1 MDNIE
6 LIKEKHYSC
15 FQIAIATYLRNNEFP
30 EYWLAFPNCWQF
42 DYSLQ
47 DDKKNIGD
55 RLNSLWLS
63 DIEEIKC
70 YTGISLRETQ
80 NIISGCYLIE
90 IDAYDCFWS
99 TVYKKHHIP
108 HYFILIIDDDGNSS
122 MVVDSFFG
130 KKIKVEKRD
139 ANLGNFKRCFEIAI
153 GTGHTIELKRVVN
166 MAYSNMNRVDGGFSG
181 FQKMRSFARD
191 LLCYQSERKNE
202 DSSEKIFMN
211 PIYKNFLILEGG
223 RYNFLRIISEDLK
236 MRSDVLCY
244 DLFHLKTRWEEVR
257 MNFCR
262 FLLTGK
268 SGILERISESIIMIS
283 HSEEDILN
291 RLYELYN
298 TNN

>member
-1 MDNIE
+1 M
-6 LIKEKHYSC
+6 
-15 FQIAIATYLRNNEFP
+15 
-30 EYWLAFPNCWQF
+30 
-42 DYSLQ
+42 
-47 DDKKNIGD
+47 
-55 RLNSLWLS
+55 NSLWLS
-63 DIEEIKC
+63 DVEEIKC

-80 NIISGCYLIE
+80 NIISGCYLVE

-108 HYFILIIDDDGNSS
+108 HYFIFITDDDNNSN
-122 MVVDSFFG
+122 MVVDLFFD
-130 KKIKVEKRD
+130 KKIKVEKRETV
-139 ANLGNFKRCFEIAI
+139 LGDFKRCFEISM
-153 GTGHTIELKRVVN
+153 GTGHTIELKKVVN
-166 MAYSNMNRVDGGFSG
+166 MAYSNMNRVDGDFSR
-181 FQKMRSFARD
+181 FQKMRSFARV
-191 LLCYQSERKNE
+191 LLCYHSESIIE

-244 DLFHLKTRWEEVR
+244 ELFHLKTRWEEVR

-268 SGILERISESIIMIS
+268 NEILERISESIIMIS
-283 HSEEDILN
+283 HAEEDILN

-298 TNN
+298 TIN